1 MCKFRRKFRVRLEHL
16 KSSDC
21 WVAISIDVVES
32 KRQGADFEKLDIG
45 GDPPCPGEASLR
57 KPSFNRE
64 NVVLEIDLDGGTLNL
79 RKMTTFK
86 ASYSE
91 DRFEAEADQCVSLPI
106 RSSQDATAKSPIT
119 CFLVPLAPLSWV
131 SSSSMLRSLLLTY
144 QTEITILAQSAV
156 LPVAFVLTIV
166 SVRMTNLWA
175 RVPRPEKAIE
185 AGLKG
190 LSNKSILYNYYH
202 FPARHVLI
210 CPQGIFAIV
219 TRWHDQVYTVR
230 DGRFRSHRNIIS
242 KAFSV
247 IRFDGIGKPFRDA
260 EFAREVV
267 QRTLDDIAPDVE
279 VRPLVVFVDPKAE
292 LRIEDELKTPVLFAD
307 PKRAPQ
313 SQRLHA

>member
-1 MCKFRRKFRVRLEHL
+1 MRVVTNKKLARRNRKITNYLFFGTF
-16 KSSDC
+16 
-21 WVAISIDVVES
+21 
-32 KRQGADFEKLDIG
+32 GALILGFIVIN
-45 GDPPCPGEASLR
+45 ASLFTGDI
-57 KPSFNRE
+57 PDS
-64 NVVLEIDLDGGTLNL
+64 
-79 RKMTTFK
+79 
-86 ASYSE
+86 
-91 DRFEAEADQCVSLPI
+91 
-106 RSSQDATAKSPIT
+106 
-119 CFLVPLAPLSWV
+119 
-131 SSSSMLRSLLLTY
+131 
-144 QTEITILAQSAV
+144 ITILAQSAV

-175 RVPRPEKAIE
+175 RAPRPEKAIE

-210 CPQGIFAIV
+210 CPQGVFAIV

-267 QRTLDDIAPDVE
+267 QRTLDEIAPEVE
-279 VRPLVVFVDPKAE
+279 ARPLVVFVDPKAE
-292 LRIEDELKTPVLFAD
+292 LRIEDKLKTPVLFAD
-307 PKRAPQ
+307 PKRDPNLKDFMRDMKRQIADEDGNEKNASLMPLTDEQ
-313 SQRLHA
+313 IKAFEEATI